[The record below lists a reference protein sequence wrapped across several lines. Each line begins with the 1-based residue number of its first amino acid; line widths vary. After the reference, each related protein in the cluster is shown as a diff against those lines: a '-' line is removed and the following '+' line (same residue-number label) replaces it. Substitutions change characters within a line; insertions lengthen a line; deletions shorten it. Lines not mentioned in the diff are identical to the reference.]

1 MQVHAPQNGS
11 EANREA
17 RTKGYLSFTL
27 HAHLPWVVNHGTW
40 PHGTE
45 WLHEAAA
52 ETYLPLL
59 RMLEN
64 LDRDGIALK
73 CNLNLSPI
81 LLEQLAHPVFQAEF
95 PHYLE
100 RKISAAR
107 EDESFFLSTHEH
119 DYAVTAR
126 YWQRFFTLGLEQF
139 HALGG
144 RIHDGFRRF
153 HEKGS
158 LEILTCAATHGYLP
172 LLGTE
177 ESLRAQIRIAV
188 ETHQRHLGLT
198 PRGMWIPECGYRPA
212 GEWTYPVARSDGEA
226 FSAPF
231 HRIGIEQALNE
242 SGLEF
247 FLVDSHLVDE
257 SGDRI
262 LPLRGSSSATN
273 STRPAPVSNI
283 RRIAQ
288 APHRRLY
295 QPYQVEAANPSSSSA
310 VVFPR
315 DPRTGMQVWSS
326 DNGYPG
332 EAAYLDFHK
341 KRWPGGHRYWRVTG
355 AGVDIAD
362 KQPYDPET
370 ARERIHS
377 HASHFVDLAWKTLE
391 PSFNDGVPPVLSA
404 PFDAELFGHWWFE
417 GPQWLEEVARILH
430 TQSTGLELISGSA
443 YLDRHKPVASISMPE
458 GSWGA
463 GGNHQVW
470 LNGETEWTY
479 RELYAAELAVR
490 EICTKGHWNSTD
502 PQQALHQRV
511 LKQLCRELLLLESSD
526 WQFLITTGAAR
537 DYAEQRFRNHLNEF
551 EELKT
556 MLRGLEEGSELNEAQ
571 MERLAAVEQRDSIF
585 PEIDPGLWCGSTKAT
600 RIAPVTANDA
610 FRELDPRDEEQEAPL
625 VDGTVSEHPKFLTLG
640 EA

>member
-1 MQVHAPQNGS
+1 LPSHDSQNASNAGS
-11 EANREA
+11 Q
-17 RTKGYLSFTL
+17 GYLSFTL

-40 PHGTE
+40 PHGME

-59 RMLEN
+59 RMFEN

-81 LLEQLAHPVFQAEF
+81 LLEQLAHPLFQAEF
-95 PHYLE
+95 PRYLE

-107 EDESFFLSTHEH
+107 EDEAYFLSNHEH
-119 DYAVTAR
+119 AYAATAR
-126 YWQRFFTLGLEQF
+126 YWQRFFSSALEQYL
-139 HALGG
+139 ALDG
-144 RIHDGFRRF
+144 RIHEGFRRF
-153 HEKGS
+153 QEKGF

-177 ESLRAQIRIAV
+177 ESLRAQVRLAV
-188 ETHQRHLGLT
+188 AAHQRHLVLT

-212 GEWTYPVARSDGEA
+212 GEWAYPVQRADGSDFA
-226 FSAPF
+226 APF
-231 HRIGIEQALNE
+231 DRIGIEQALEEN
-242 SGLEF
+242 SLEF
-247 FLVDSHLVDE
+247 FLVDSHLVE
-257 SGDRI
+257 QSAERIFPYEAAELSGAGAPAPTST
-262 LPLRGSSSATN
+262 LSSA
-273 STRPAPVSNI
+273 
-283 RRIAQ
+283 RRMAQ

-295 QPYQVEAANPSSSSA
+295 QPYLVEAGEQAHA
-310 VVFPR
+310 FAAVFPR
-315 DPRTGMQVWSS
+315 DPRTGFQVWSS

-332 EAAYLDFHK
+332 EALYLDFHK

-355 AGVDIAD
+355 PGVDIVD
-362 KQPYDPET
+362 KQPYDPEA

-377 HASHFVDLAWKTLE
+377 HASHFVDLVWKTLE
-391 PSFNDGVPPVLSA
+391 PSFDHAVPPILSA

-430 TQSTGLELISGSA
+430 TQPTGLTLISSA
-443 YLDRHKPVASISMPE
+443 EYLDRHKPLASISMPE

-463 GGNHQVW
+463 GGNDQVW
-470 LNGETEWTY
+470 LNAETEWTY

-490 EICTKGHWNSTD
+490 ELCAQAHPHAS
-502 PQQALHQRV
+502 QQALRDRI

-537 DYAEQRFRNHLNEF
+537 DYAEQRFRTHLGQF
-551 EELKT
+551 QELRA
-556 MLRGLEEGSELNEAQ
+556 MLQALADGYLLDES
-571 MERLAAVEQRDSIF
+571 RLAAIEERDSIF
-585 PEIDPGLWCGSTKAT
+585 PEIDPSLWCQAARTTGEADLPTDA
-600 RIAPVTANDA
+600 APLAPEPQLA
-610 FRELDPRDEEQEAPL
+610 RDPAPL
-625 VDGTVSEHPKFLTLG
+625 VDGSAGERPKFLTLG